1 MNSPG
6 YIYKFVGTHIR
17 NNNKEETMNLRKGV
31 HWRCGEVK
39 VVRLYIALTYEILN
53 KKETS

>member
-6 YIYKFVGTHIR
+6 YIYKFVGTHIC

-39 VVRLYIALTYEILN
+39 VGRLYTVLTYEILN